1 MFEEKTVFDVKRE
14 LDAGDPGGL
23 SDREAKQRLSI
34 YGKNELQEKK
44 PPSVLKRL
52 IGQFMDPLIYV
63 LLAAGV
69 ISVLLGEQGD
79 AAIIAAV
86 VLLNAAGGSGTGKER
101 RRKRWIP

>member
-23 SDREAKQRLSI
+23 SDREAKRRLSI

-86 VLLNAAGGSGTGKER
+86 VLLNAAVVR
-101 RRKRWIP
+101 RQRL

>member
-44 PPSVLKRL
+44 PPSVDRKSTRL
-52 IGQFMDPLIYV
+52 NSSHPLSSRMPSS
-63 LLAAGV
+63 A
-69 ISVLLGEQGD
+69 
-79 AAIIAAV
+79 
-86 VLLNAAGGSGTGKER
+86 
-101 RRKRWIP
+101 